1 MVGATTMRNPD
12 GDLMGT
18 TFTEVPFVDYLRSMT
33 NPELGLT
40 PSGLSEFGDPA
51 SDPWIFRETLQLSPM
66 DSLPVDGAPGVFVLV
81 RTGLKDQQVA
91 PFEPV
96 KWVQKLRGQNP
107 TGAEN
112 KYLFFEPNEVHTYS
126 GEAFVRTRAM
136 DLAILYNHL
145 QKKSHPRVYTMA
157 RPTRRRSTKKNG
169 KARRGTRKMCGGNK
183 QQQQQK
189 QQQRQQQQ
197 GGRKRKSRSNKK
209 Q

>member
-1 MVGATTMRNPD
+1 MRNPD

-51 SDPWIFRETLQLSPM
+51 SDPWVFQKTLQLSPM

-107 TGAEN
+107 SGAEN

-136 DLAILYNHL
+136 DLAILYDRL
-145 QKKSHPRVYTMA
+145 KKKSHPRVYTMA
-157 RPTRRRSTKKNG
+157 RPTRRNTKKNT
-169 KARRGTRKMCGGNK
+169 KNMRKQGGGPN
-183 QQQQQK
+183 K

-197 GGRKRKSRSNKK
+197 QQQQGGKKSKTRRSTRGRRRC
-209 Q
+209 